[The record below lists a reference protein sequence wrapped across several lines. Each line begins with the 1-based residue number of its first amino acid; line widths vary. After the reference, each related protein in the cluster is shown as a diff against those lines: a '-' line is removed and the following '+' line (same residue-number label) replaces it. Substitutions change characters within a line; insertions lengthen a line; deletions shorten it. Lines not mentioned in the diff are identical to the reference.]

1 MPYINT
7 TTNINITKEQ
17 EEIIKSRYAKAVSI
31 IGKSEAYL
39 MLGFNSGVSMYFGG
53 NNYSPLAFVEVKFFG
68 KSTDDKLNALT
79 AEICKIISEE
89 LNISPENTYVK
100 YEPVEH
106 WGWNGRNF

>member
-17 EEIIKSRYAKAVSI
+17 EQNIKARYAQAVSV

-39 MLGFNSGVSMYFGG
+39 MLGFNSGTSMYFGG
-53 NNYSPLAFVEVKFFG
+53 DNSSPLAFVEVKFFG
-68 KSTDDKLNALT
+68 KSTDDKLNTLT

-89 LNISPENTYVK
+89 LNISPDKTYVK
-100 YEPVEH
+100 YEAVEN